1 MEIISSQSFL
11 YENFLMAR
19 CLTCIIL
26 SRGKEERGIP
36 GTHGFCISRS
46 RGFYRKNWRKE
57 E

>member
-11 YENFLMAR
+11 HENFLMAR
-19 CLTCIIL
+19 RLPCIIL
-26 SRGKEERGIP
+26 GREKEERGIP
-36 GTHGFCISRS
+36 ETHGFCISRS

>member
-11 YENFLMAR
+11 HENFLMVR
-19 CLTCIIL
+19 CLPCIIL
-26 SRGKEERGIP
+26 SREKEERGIP
-36 GTHGFCISRS
+36 GTHGFCISKS